1 MHVEAPAVRRCRAFA
16 AAALAL
22 CVAPA
27 HAAAPTQRDG
37 EWTVTGVEEDDY
49 FAPHNKDEHYTQ
61 GLRLSAT
68 SPDLD
73 WSWPFD
79 RLPWAFPDDAPAG
92 SALTRRY
99 NIAFGQNM
107 YTPHDRSL
115 VIPDPRDRPYAGW
128 LYAGFGLM
136 QDSGSEFDELALK
149 LGVVGPAAMAREVQT
164 DWHLNVI
171 GTKPF
176 LGWASQLRN
185 EPALDLYYDRKWRL
199 PQSEAAEGG
208 GWGWDLLPQASAR
221 VGNVYDY
228 LGGGGMLR
236 FGRNLATDY
245 GPPHIDLNTGSDYI
259 DPERGDGGLGVYVFL
274 GGEARLVARNIFL
287 DGNSFQSSAHVSKY
301 PAVADGQIGLAVTRG
316 HLRLAYTLTYRT
328 PEFVNQEGAD
338 HFGSLELSFHC
349 WIGRCFD

>member
-1 MHVEAPAVRRCRAFA
+1 MKRRGGLV
-16 AAALAL
+16 AAALAF
-22 CVAPA
+22 CVAHPLAALPA
-27 HAAAPTQRDG
+27 QRDD
-37 EWTVTGVEEDDY
+37 EWTASGIEEDDY

-68 SPDLD
+68 SPERDGA
-73 WSWPFD
+73 WPLAG
-79 RLPWAFPDDAPAG
+79 LPWASRIDPASG
-92 SALTRRY
+92 GAWRY
-99 NIAFGQNM
+99 TITLGQNM

-115 VIPDPRDRPYAGW
+115 AVPDPRDRPYAGW

-136 QDSGSEFDELALK
+136 QDSGAALDEAALR
-149 LGVVGPAAMAREVQT
+149 LGVVGPAALAREVQT

-199 PQSEAAEGG
+199 PGNEATSGG
-208 GWGWDLLPQASAR
+208 GWGWDVLPQASIR

-228 LGGGGMLR
+228 LGGGGLLR

-259 DPERGDGGLGVYVFL
+259 NPARGDGGFGFYVFV
-274 GGEARLVARNIFL
+274 GGEARLVARNMFL

-301 PAVADGQIGLAVTRG
+301 PAVADGEIGLALTRG
-316 HLRLAYTLTYRT
+316 HFRLAYTLVYRT

-338 HFGSLELSFHC
+338 HYGSLMLSLHC
-349 WIGRCFD
+349 WFDHCLD